1 MENMHATLS
10 GPVYPP
16 EEGRSRSRPDR
27 DLKIQRATLNSTISG
42 QPTAHPPGGILN
54 SHPLNQPPNI
64 TLNER
69 LRNEINICRGDE
81 SSALY
86 VSVKN
91 SHGTIS
97 PLPPALS
104 PASLSPANS
113 SNFNSSR
120 ASPAPPVI
128 ADEDELRPS
137 LPYVSAHPN
146 RPTAPPNL
154 TSSVDGPS
162 KSTDYDPFEK
172 RTRIQTQSS
181 SCTSEST
188 SSSTST
194 SSSCEDV
201 PLRPSRTNGIPIL
214 EKMSV
219 SLIAPKVEPAKITPT
234 MPSPAQ
240 NSPAAILID
249 SSMCSIATKVPAVCS
264 PTKEAA
270 STDIRALHSVGA
282 KTEVKVELSA
292 EPSAA
297 ASQATAK
304 KRRPPTKRKRAAAKR
319 WKHDSES
326 DFEFDVRLGPR
337 RARNA
342 VNLVKSVKE
351 KAKSR
356 TSRNAK
362 GKTDSKLPSVAEL
375 ASRRRYLES
384 PFFCLCQSSSS
395 SEAVGVPG
403 GSGEATKDVLGD
415 LPSSMPAHVVNPA
428 LKDCSSTFYSLGDP
442 RVTSLCPLLQEQ
454 NAGKVGVGN
463 KNALCSG
470 GACLAR
476 DRTTISELQSFFAN
490 SFYKPTLRP
499 NVRDTRLPAT
509 YSDSACGAWCCVF
522 CGEDPDFLLMGPLY
536 GPYFLAEP
544 TASKLLAQQ
553 TGDSPQQSAA
563 LSALPPDLVITC
575 TSPRKPSG
583 GNSEVV
589 SSAVTRSSAAAAAA
603 NPTRP
608 VVAANTGGLRLVI
621 KALSPTLTGSVVVS
635 SVKSCNSGG
644 GSSSSNSSVAGRG
657 RKSGAS
663 SGRRGS
669 SGSKR
674 AKSAAQPPAP
684 SSPPPPPSAPARL
697 RIGLGGE
704 VWFHFECVLWASGTS
719 IHGDGNIGG
728 LEDVVSMALEAACS
742 HCKKPGP
749 ILSCRSRGCGLCYHF
764 NCARLAECHFNTEQF
779 TVLCKKH
786 FVYS

>member
-1 MENMHATLS
+1 MENMHAALS

-16 EEGRSRSRPDR
+16 EEGRTRPRTDR
-27 DLKIQRATLNSTISG
+27 DLKIQRATIPNSVSG
-42 QPTAHPPGGILN
+42 QPTAHPPGGVLN

-69 LRNEINICRGDE
+69 LRNEMNVCRSDA
-81 SSALY
+81 SNALY
-86 VSVKN
+86 ISVKN

-128 ADEDELRPS
+128 ADEDELPPS
-137 LPYVSAHPN
+137 LPYSSALPN

-154 TSSVDGPS
+154 TSSVDVPS
-162 KSTDYDPFEK
+162 KSTDYEPFEK
-172 RTRIQTQSS
+172 RTRIRTPSS

-188 SSSTST
+188 SSSSST

-201 PLRPSRTNGIPIL
+201 PLRQSHTNGIPIL

-219 SLIAPKVEPAKITPT
+219 SLIAPKVESTKISPT
-234 MPSPAQ
+234 VSSPAQ
-240 NSPAAILID
+240 NSPAAVLID
-249 SSMCSIATKVPAVCS
+249 SPRRPVAAKVATVCS

-270 STDIRALHSVGA
+270 PTDGPTLPADEA
-282 KTEVKVELSA
+282 KTEVKVDLST
-292 EPSAA
+292 EQKAA
-297 ASQATAK
+297 ASQVTAK
-304 KRRPPTKRKRAAAKR
+304 KRRAPAKRKRAVAKR
-319 WKHDSES
+319 WKRDSES
-326 DFEFDVRLGPR
+326 DFEFDGRLGPR
-337 RARNA
+337 RAKSA
-342 VNLVKSVKE
+342 VTLVKSVKE
-351 KAKSR
+351 KAKR

-362 GKTDSKLPSVAEL
+362 GKTESKLPSGAEL

-395 SEAVGVPG
+395 SEALGVSGSCG
-403 GSGEATKDVLGD
+403 GSGEATKDVLCD

-428 LKDCSSTFYSLGDP
+428 LKDCSSAFYSLGDP

-454 NAGKVGVGN
+454 NAGRAGVGN
-463 KNALCSG
+463 KNALCG
-470 GACLAR
+470 GAASFVS
-476 DRTTISELQSFFAN
+476 DRTANSELQSFFAN

-499 NVRDTRLPAT
+499 NVRDTRLPST

-553 TGDSPQQSAA
+553 TGDTQQQSAA
-563 LSALPPDLVITC
+563 LSAIPSDLVITPS
-575 TSPRKPSG
+575 SPRKSMTS
-583 GNSEVV
+583 NSEVV
-589 SSAVTRSSAAAAAA
+589 SSAVTRSSAAAA
-603 NPTRP
+603 NPARP

-635 SVKSCNSGG
+635 SVKSSNSGG
-644 GSSSSNSSVAGRG
+644 SSNSSVAGRG
-657 RKSGAS
+657 RKSGANGGRK
-663 SGRRGS
+663 SGGGGR
-669 SGSKR
+669 R

-684 SSPPPPPSAPARL
+684 APSPPPPAPTRL

-719 IHGDGNIGG
+719 IHGDGTISG